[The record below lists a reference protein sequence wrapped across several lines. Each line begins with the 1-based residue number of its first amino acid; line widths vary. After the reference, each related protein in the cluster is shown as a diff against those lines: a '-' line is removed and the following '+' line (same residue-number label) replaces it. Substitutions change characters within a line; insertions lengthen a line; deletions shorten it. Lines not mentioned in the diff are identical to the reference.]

1 MLTSMK
7 SKFDTLFNTQPEV
20 AAFTPGRINLI
31 GEHTDYNGGYVFPA
45 AIELGTY
52 GLASKRNDRKICL
65 YSNNFESTGTI
76 EFSLDELQFDAAHS
90 WANYPK
96 GMVKYLKELDYKID
110 TGFNILIEGNIPNG
124 ASLSSSASIE
134 ILMGWLL
141 KSLFNLEV
149 DRLELIH
156 LGRKVENHFIGV
168 NSGIMDQFIVGMGRK
183 DQAILL
189 DTATLDYHYVP
200 TEFGDYVISIM
211 NTNKRRELAESK
223 YNERLEECQKA
234 LALLQHELEV
244 DALGHIDA
252 ATFEKYAYLIK
263 DNVLLR
269 RARHAIT
276 ENARVKKAYDALN
289 RKDFIEFG
297 KLLNA
302 SHASLKED
310 YEVTGIE
317 LDTLAETAQQVEGVL
332 GARMT
337 GAGFAG
343 CAIALVHKDRIK
355 NLEQEVTENYTKK
368 IGYEPS
374 FYHVNIGDGV
384 KSLDIK
390 EG

>member
-7 SKFDTLFNTQPEV
+7 AKFETLFHEQPEV
-20 AAFTPGRINLI
+20 AAFAPGRINLI

-52 GLASKRNDRKICL
+52 GLASKREDHKIRL
-65 YSNNFESTGTI
+65 YSNNFEDSGVI
-76 EFSLDELQFDAAHS
+76 EFSLDDLQFNAAHS

-96 GMVKYLKELDYKID
+96 GMIKFLKEAGYSID
-110 TGFNILIEGNIPNG
+110 TGFNILVEGNIPNG

-134 ILMGWLL
+134 MLTGWLL
-141 KSLFNLEV
+141 KSLFDLQVE
-149 DRLELIH
+149 RLELIQ
-156 LGRKVENHFIGV
+156 LGRKVENQFIGV

-200 TEFGDYVISIM
+200 AEFGDYVISIM

-234 LALLQHELEV
+234 LALLQQEL
-244 DALGHIDA
+244 DITALGHLDTE
-252 ATFEKYAYLIK
+252 TFNKHTYLIE
-263 DNVLLR
+263 DEILLR
-269 RARHAIT
+269 RARHAVT
-276 ENARVKKAYDALN
+276 ENARVKQAYEALEQS
-289 RKDFIEFG
+289 DFTAFG
-297 KLLNA
+297 KLLND

-310 YEVTGIE
+310 YEVTGTE

-343 CAIALVHKDRIK
+343 CAIALVHKERIQQ
-355 NLEQEVTENYTKK
+355 LEEEVTQIYANK
-368 IGYEPS
+368 IGYAPS

-384 KSLDIK
+384 KSI
-390 EG
+390 EV

>member
-7 SKFDTLFNTQPEV
+7 AKFETLFHEQPEV
-20 AAFTPGRINLI
+20 AAFAPGRINLI

-52 GLASKRNDRKICL
+52 GLASKREDHKIRL
-65 YSNNFESTGTI
+65 YSNNFEDSGVI
-76 EFSLDELQFDAAHS
+76 EFSLDDLQFNAAHS

-96 GMVKYLKELDYKID
+96 GMIKFLKEAGYSID
-110 TGFNILIEGNIPNG
+110 TGFNILVEGNIPNG

-134 ILMGWLL
+134 MLTGWLL
-141 KSLFNLEV
+141 KSLFDLQVE
-149 DRLELIH
+149 RLELIQ
-156 LGRKVENHFIGV
+156 LGRKVENQFIGV

-189 DTATLDYHYVP
+189 DTAMLDYHYVP
-200 TEFGDYVISIM
+200 AEFGDYVISIM

-234 LALLQHELEV
+234 LALLQQEL
-244 DALGHIDA
+244 DITALGHLDTE
-252 ATFEKYAYLIK
+252 TFNKHTYLIE
-263 DNVLLR
+263 DEILLR
-269 RARHAIT
+269 RARHAVT
-276 ENARVKKAYDALN
+276 ENARVKQAYEALEQS
-289 RKDFIEFG
+289 DFTAFG
-297 KLLNA
+297 KLLND

-310 YEVTGIE
+310 YEVTGTE

-343 CAIALVHKDRIK
+343 CAIALVHKERIQQ
-355 NLEQEVTENYTKK
+355 LEEEVTQIYANK
-368 IGYEPS
+368 IGYAPS

-384 KSLDIK
+384 KSI
-390 EG
+390 EV